1 MSTYDSKNDHKPYD
15 LSMIYA
21 ISENNPDF
29 LGKLIAVFSATT
41 ATDNVLVKEAAANGD
56 WAEVAQLVHKM
67 KSSLNHFQ
75 VSSLKETI
83 AILEHYENSSAT
95 ELNSRVLEFNGV
107 VNNVLVHLKAE
118 FPDSFNK

>member
-1 MSTYDSKNDHKPYD
+1 MNMNDESNDHKPYD

-29 LGKLIAVFSATT
+29 LEKLIAVFSATT
-41 ATDNVLVKEAAANGD
+41 ASDNVLVKEAAANGN

-83 AILEHYENSSAT
+83 AMLEHYENSSVA
-95 ELNSRVLEFNGV
+95 ELNLRVLEFNSI
-107 VNNVLVHLKAE
+107 VNNVLVHLRAE
-118 FPDSFNK
+118 FPNSFK